1 MALSKLSGDEK
12 RTIFVQLCD
21 VFDPGVTVAF
31 SSTSS
36 ELRELTMAERQQLQA
51 DHEAAAA
58 LARNARKGSCK
69 RLREARDIGTDG
81 LSSDDLA
88 TLGTLGSV
96 LPALEK
102 LYLHG
107 VQRLAEKLRA
117 GALPAVTFVR
127 LGCMSDADASALA
140 LALDR
145 GALQQVKKLQLG
157 CAAIGDAALVALAP
171 ALRRLPELEELGLSE
186 SPLGDEGIAALV
198 APPLPAGTTGV
209 LAKLRLL
216 RLNDTQIA
224 DAGCAALAA
233 ALDGGALP
241 ALDGLGLFGT
251 RASAAAKYTVREAL
265 LGRATSRAAT
275 PS

>member
-102 LYLHG
+102 LDLHG

-171 ALRRLPELEELGLSE
+171 ALRRLPALEVIDLERNPLADTGL
-186 SPLGDEGIAALV
+186 AALV
-198 APPLPAGTTGV
+198 APPQPGCHLGGDPQAPA
-209 LAKLRLL
+209 AR
-216 RLNDTQIA
+216 R
-224 DAGCAALAA
+224 C
-233 ALDGGALP
+233 
-241 ALDGLGLFGT
+241 
-251 RASAAAKYTVREAL
+251 RAQRQ
-265 LGRATSRAAT
+265 G
-275 PS
+275 